1 MAIIDLVSWSP
12 RDTREETVFAYRF
25 PETNLSTWTQ
35 LLVHESQEA
44 VLFSKG
50 RLLQKF
56 GPGKHTLDTE
66 NIPLLRNLFGIPF
79 GGKNPFMAEV
89 WFVNKLLPA
98 NLEWETDS
106 MSIQD
111 VDYQTQLPLVASGR
125 YGLRVTDAEK
135 FLVNLVGTRAQFT
148 ESDLTD
154 QAHGEFMTK
163 TKSAIVQFMLQQ
175 HVGFKSISAYL
186 DQLSQY
192 LKENTRPFWGEYGLE
207 LTKFYVT
214 GIDIDTSTEAGR
226 KVHEAISQQSAQSIT
241 GRTWQ
246 QEQMFG
252 VAQEAVQ
259 GMGRGTGGGML
270 GGIMALGMMNGMGGG
285 MGAGMM
291 NPQYNQPTFGGQGG
305 QQPFGQTG
313 APAGQPGQGGQAGV
327 RMVYCSN
334 CAKKYPNT
342 SKFCPYCGDP
352 YNPCPNCGADN
363 AEGARRCV
371 SCGQPLQQ
379 AQDRCPNCGQ
389 PVAPGMTFCG
399 NCGAQI
405 ISANFVC
412 SRCGTPMPANVKFC
426 PKCGKKRD

>member
-1 MAIIDLVSWSP
+1 MAIIDLVSWTP
-12 RDTREETVFAYRF
+12 RDTREETIFAYRY

-35 LLVHESQEA
+35 LLVQESQEA

-56 GPGKHTLDTE
+56 GPGKYTLDTE

-89 WFVNKLLPA
+89 WFVNKILPA
-98 NLEWETDS
+98 NLDWTTDS

-125 YGLRVTDAEK
+125 YGLRVMDAER
-135 FLVNLVGTRAQFT
+135 FLVRLVGTRATFT

-154 QAHGEFMTK
+154 QAYGEFVTK
-163 TKSAIVQFMLQQ
+163 TKSCIVQFMIQN

-192 LKENTRPFWGEYGLE
+192 LKEATSSFWSEIGLE

-270 GGIMALGMMNGMGGG
+270 GGIMALGMMNGMGAG

-305 QQPFGQTG
+305 GQQQGFVQDGQQV
-313 APAGQPGQGGQAGV
+313 PQGQV

-334 CAKKYPNT
+334 CAKKYPST

-371 SCGQPLQQ
+371 SCGATLQQ

-389 PVAPGMTFCG
+389 PVMPGQTFCG

-405 ISANFVC
+405 ITANFVC